1 MKKFLAYTIPVILSL
16 AIGALGSYVQSP
28 SISSWYPTLIKSQ
41 LTPPAVVFPIAWTV
55 LYILMGLSIGRLVAL
70 GDMSVVRLWLMQLL
84 VNFLWS
90 VSFFS
95 LRSPL
100 LGLITI
106 LILVVLV
113 FAYTIYSFSIDRIAG
128 WLFIP
133 YLLWLLFATYLT
145 GYIYLNNPTTS
156 TLSAANAPQ
165 SSITIPQ
172 SSNIYTVPAL
182 PYLSGA
188 LEPVMS
194 SETIEY
200 HYGKHLKGY
209 ADNLNRLIVGTP
221 YEGMAL
227 EQVVT
232 STDGAIFN
240 NAAQMLNHIIFFE
253 GMTPEVVDIPKRL
266 ESAIVRDF
274 GSVELF
280 KEQFTDAAKSLFGSG
295 WVWLVEDNYGRLSI
309 VTTQNAD
316 NPICQG
322 LNPLLVLDVWEH
334 AYYIDYRNRRS
345 DFIDGWWGIVDW
357 QKAEK
362 RAKFSPSPEF

>member
-1 MKKFLAYTIPVILSL
+1 
-16 AIGALGSYVQSP
+16 
-28 SISSWYPTLIKSQ
+28 
-41 LTPPAVVFPIAWTV
+41 
-55 LYILMGLSIGRLVAL
+55 
-70 GDMSVVRLWLMQLL
+70 
-84 VNFLWS
+84 
-90 VSFFS
+90 
-95 LRSPL
+95 
-100 LGLITI
+100 
-106 LILVVLV
+106 
-113 FAYTIYSFSIDRIAG
+113 
-128 WLFIP
+128 
-133 YLLWLLFATYLT
+133 
-145 GYIYLNNPTTS
+145 
-156 TLSAANAPQ
+156 
-165 SSITIPQ
+165 
-172 SSNIYTVPAL
+172 
-182 PYLSGA
+182 
-188 LEPVMS
+188 MS

-295 WVWLVEDNYGRLSI
+295 WVWLVEDNYGKLSI

-345 DFIDGWWGIVDW
+345 DFIDGWWGIVNW
-357 QKAEK
+357 QKVEE
-362 RAKFSPSPEF
+362 RVKFSPSPEF